1 MKPFLILL
9 IICGCSISMSAQNSV
24 QEYTLVVKEKQAD
37 KDNGKLLLSMKI
49 DVSNIDIPGDKSVIC
64 TPIIEHGD
72 SVRALD
78 PLIINGRSRHIL
90 YQRLNRPS
98 TEQEYK
104 RANGEEQILDYH
116 SQTPYSEWM
125 EQADV
130 SLVTDDCGCGWQALQ
145 SDKSPLFTLDF
156 SEPVVLVPQVAYL
169 VPQAERVKARKLE
182 GSAFLDFPV
191 NKTAINPEYR
201 RNPEE
206 LRKIRET
213 IDAVRN
219 DPYTTITRVKIK
231 GYASPEGSYKANA
244 YLAENRA
251 KALSDYVKGLYRF
264 EQTQFT
270 VDFEPEDWVGLKKAV
285 EDSNLP
291 DKQQLLEILCAK
303 EPTDLDQREQKLKS
317 LNGGSSY
324 RILLADVYPSLRH
337 SDYEVDYTIR
347 NFTLEEAKEL
357 AFSDPSKLSLNELF
371 QVAETYPVG
380 SDEFNEIFETAVRM
394 YPDDPVSNLNAA
406 ITAIQSNQ
414 YSKAKRY
421 LKKAQECPQKQLAVA
436 AIAMHAGNPDKAKQI
451 LQSLS
456 GSSEVSK
463 EVQDNLNQLEKY
475 IKQNRKK

>member
-1 MKPFLILL
+1 M
-9 IICGCSISMSAQNSV
+9 
-24 QEYTLVVKEKQAD
+24 
-37 KDNGKLLLSMKI
+37 
-49 DVSNIDIPGDKSVIC
+49 
-64 TPIIEHGD
+64 
-72 SVRALD
+72 
-78 PLIINGRSRHIL
+78 
-90 YQRLNRPS
+90 
-98 TEQEYK
+98 
-104 RANGEEQILDYH
+104 
-116 SQTPYSEWM
+116 
-125 EQADV
+125 
-130 SLVTDDCGCGWQALQ
+130 
-145 SDKSPLFTLDF
+145 
-156 SEPVVLVPQVAYL
+156 
-169 VPQAERVKARKLE
+169 
-182 GSAFLDFPV
+182 
-191 NKTAINPEYR
+191 
-201 RNPEE
+201 
-206 LRKIRET
+206 
-213 IDAVRN
+213 
-219 DPYTTITRVKIK
+219 
-231 GYASPEGSYKANA
+231 
-244 YLAENRA
+244 
-251 KALSDYVKGLYRF
+251 KGLYRF

-270 VDFEPEDWVGLKKAV
+270 VDFEPEDWAGLKKAV

-291 DKQQLLEILCAK
+291 DKQQLLEIICAK

>member
-270 VDFEPEDWVGLKKAV
+270 VDFEPEA
-285 EDSNLP
+285 
-291 DKQQLLEILCAK
+291 
-303 EPTDLDQREQKLKS
+303 QKS
-317 LNGGSSY
+317 
-324 RILLADVYPSLRH
+324 RR
-337 SDYEVDYTIR
+337 R
-347 NFTLEEAKEL
+347 
-357 AFSDPSKLSLNELF
+357 
-371 QVAETYPVG
+371 Q
-380 SDEFNEIFETAVRM
+380 
-394 YPDDPVSNLNAA
+394 
-406 ITAIQSNQ
+406 
-414 YSKAKRY
+414 
-421 LKKAQECPQKQLAVA
+421 
-436 AIAMHAGNPDKAKQI
+436 
-451 LQSLS
+451 
-456 GSSEVSK
+456 
-463 EVQDNLNQLEKY
+463 
-475 IKQNRKK
+475 